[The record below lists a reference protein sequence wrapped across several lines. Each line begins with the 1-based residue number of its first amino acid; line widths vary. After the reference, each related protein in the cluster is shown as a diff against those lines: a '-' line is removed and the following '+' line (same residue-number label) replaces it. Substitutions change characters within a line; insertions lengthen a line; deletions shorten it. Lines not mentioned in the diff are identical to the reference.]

1 VRKYCPKLY
10 QYPILQFVDET
21 SKILLMNEIELVYWY
36 FLMKKYLTIV
46 KNEAKY
52 SHDSV
57 RLFFFETA
65 MFVKKFLLH
74 R

>member
-1 VRKYCPKLY
+1 
-10 QYPILQFVDET
+10 VDET

-52 SHDSV
+52 SHNSV

-65 MFVKKFLLH
+65 IFVKKFLLH